1 MKILSRKSQ
10 RFLLIAIAF
19 FCSLI
24 FFWGAGRFLRSQ
36 DAVYLAVVG
45 PTEGE
50 NVSGREMVQG
60 VQLYLDQVNRQGG
73 INGRKV
79 KLEIFDDRNDVA
91 TAKAVAN
98 KIAASSNA
106 LAVLGHYYSSTSLA
120 GGEIYRQAGIP
131 AISASATADSVTRNN
146 DWYARVI
153 FNNSLQASFIANYAN
168 KILQY
173 TNASII
179 YSDDDYGITLKE
191 SFTNT
196 FSGLGGAVRHQWA
209 LDPDAADFKQQQ
221 QQIIQ
226 DLQASNQNQPEIIFC
241 ATHNGDIVDLIVQ
254 MKRQQLDYPLIG
266 ADSLGSVAFAQKFQQ
281 YAEEQK
287 SPGYFS
293 DGIYAV
299 APIIFDVANEQAQ
312 KFRNGYIN
320 KYESEPGWAAAT
332 YYDAAEIAVAAI
344 AKAQITAEK
353 SKLEQER
360 QKVQEIL
367 AQTNNSERAIAG
379 LSGQLYFDDE
389 GNSDNSIYI
398 GTFTQQKFISAFTQL
413 QPINN
418 IEIVEDLQS
427 ELDSGRILL
436 VDGKYRHRTNI
447 VYTGIDI
454 NEIRNLDE
462 KTSSYLVDF
471 YLWFRF
477 QGDIDADN
485 IEFINYGT
493 NRMDSGEKLEL
504 DEPINQEE
512 VDGVKYRVYRVKA
525 DFQEEFWFHD
535 YPFDRQKLAVK
546 FRHLNQTREN
556 LIYVV
561 DVVGMRDTVAQE
573 VLENWRQAKVFDT
586 ISDWKVREVSFFPD
600 TQTNDSTLGNPRLF
614 NANSS
619 LQYSRFNAV
628 IGIKRDTI
636 NFSIKN
642 LLPLLFFIALSY
654 LLLYLPLEAISV
666 EAVSGTLLAIVFFH
680 LSLLEGLPE
689 GIGYVVALD
698 YAFYVIYALIILELL
713 LVVVGNKP
721 EIRSNKL
728 AVKRLILIAR
738 IVFPAILVISAI
750 ALFARYGAVDFLA
763 WIPRS

>member
-1 MKILSRKSQ
+1 MKILSRKKQ
-10 RFLLIAIAF
+10 RFILIGIAF

-24 FFWGAGRFLRSQ
+24 FFLGAGRFLQSQ
-36 DAVYLAVVG
+36 DAVYLAVAG

-50 NVSGREMVQG
+50 DVSGREMVQG
-60 VQLYLDQVNRQGG
+60 IQLYLDQVNRQGG
-73 INGRKV
+73 ISGKKV
-79 KLEIFDDRNDVA
+79 KLQIFDDRNDVSRAKEVA
-91 TAKAVAN
+91 TEIIN
-98 KIAASSNA
+98 SPA
-106 LAVLGHYYSSTSLA
+106 LAVLGHLYSSTSLA
-120 GGEIYRQAGIP
+120 GGKIYRQAGIP
-131 AISASATADSVTRNN
+131 AISASATADSVTKDN

-153 FNNSLQASFIANYAN
+153 FNNRLQARFIANYAH
-168 KILQY
+168 KIFKY
-173 TNASII
+173 ANASII
-179 YSDDDYGITLKE
+179 YSDDDYGITLKD

-196 FSGLGGAVRHQWA
+196 FTDLGGAVTHKWA
-209 LDPDAADFKQQQ
+209 LDPSAADFEQQQ
-221 QQIIQ
+221 QRIIQ
-226 DLQASNQNQPEIIFC
+226 DLQASKQNQPEMIFC
-241 ATHNGDIVDLIVQ
+241 ATHNEDVVELIVQ
-254 MKRQQLDYPLIG
+254 MKRQQLLYPIIG
-266 ADSLGSVAFAQKFQQ
+266 ADSLGNVAFAKKFQK
-281 YAEEQK
+281 YEEEQEN
-287 SPGYFS
+287 PGYFS

-312 KFRNGYIN
+312 KFRNEYIL
-320 KYESEPGWAAAT
+320 KYESEPGWTAAT
-332 YYDAAEIAVAAI
+332 YYDAAQIAVAAI
-344 AKAQITAEK
+344 AKAQVTGE
-353 SKLEQER
+353 ST
-360 QKVQEIL
+360 L
-367 AQTNNSERAIAG
+367 AQTRARVHQIIAETNSPAQAVAG
-379 LSGQLYFDDE
+379 LSGKLYFDDE

-427 ELDSGRILL
+427 ELDSERILL
-436 VDGKYRHRTNI
+436 IDGKYRYRTNI

-477 QGDIDADN
+477 QGDVDADN

-493 NRMDSGEKLEL
+493 DRMDSGEKLEL
-504 DEPINQEE
+504 DEPIDQEE

-546 FRHLNQTREN
+546 FRHANQTREN

-573 VLENWRQAKVFDT
+573 VLENWRQGKVFDT

-614 NANSS
+614 NTDSI

-698 YAFYVIYALIILELL
+698 YAFYIIYALIILELL

-721 EIRSNKL
+721 EIRTNKL
-728 AVKRLILIAR
+728 AVKRLILTAR
-738 IVFPAILVISAI
+738 IVFPAILLISAI

-763 WIPRS
+763 WIPRF